1 MDRLLAFVDQPL
13 LHESAERTRDRRLV
27 PEVHR
32 DVGVIPVAEDAEALE
47 LFGHHA
53 DEPLGVGA
61 AGAAKVGHR
70 HVAALRPQLALDAE
84 LDRQAVAVVAGH
96 VRRIEA
102 RHRSRLDDE
111 ILEDLVEGRAEVD
124 LAVRVRRTVV
134 QHELRSALAAFGES
148 SRRDPSPASA
158 RATPA
163 RPSGRLAFIGKSV
176 RGRLTVSF
184 HSGMGIRQFYNEP
197 DAAPN
202 DARQRVEGA
211 GA

>member
-1 MDRLLAFVDQPL
+1 VIAVLDFSFGERGAAVDAPVDRLLAFVDEPL

-53 DEPLGVGA
+53 DESLGVGA

-70 HVAALRPQLALDAE
+70 HVAALRPQLALDTE
-84 LDRQAVAVVAGH
+84 LDRQAVAVVSGH

-134 QHELRSALAAFGES
+134 QHELRSAVAAFGDLPVEIH
-148 SRRDPSPASA
+148 RL
-158 RATPA
+158 PA
-163 RPSGRLAFIGKSV
+163 REPLRLGRLQVGLHREVGPGQIDGVLPLGHGYPAI
-176 RGRLTVSF
+176 L
-184 HSGMGIRQFYNEP
+184 
-197 DAAPN
+197 
-202 DARQRVEGA
+202 
-211 GA
+211 